1 MQLNI
6 FFFHVF
12 RDIVDVEILKKRI
25 ALVNIC
31 SASSGDKPDFFNNI
45 SYQIDRIGNQLIIA
59 GGDWNVLLNIA
70 INAGNCKGYANR
82 PRALGKKKKKKKVPN
97 MDKYDLVDVW
107 PQVFPD
113 KRGYMRRKF
122 NTVQRDRLDC
132 FLISEELMPD
142 VNGVKLNRSHSS
154 DHSLV

>member
-1 MQLNI
+1 MRCVVSCGMWLNI

-82 PRALGKKKKKKKVPN
+82 PRAMGKKKKKYRTWTS
-97 MDKYDLVDVW
+97 M
-107 PQVFPD
+107 
-113 KRGYMRRKF
+113 
-122 NTVQRDRLDC
+122 
-132 FLISEELMPD
+132 I
-142 VNGVKLNRSHSS
+142 
-154 DHSLV
+154 